1 MRRSPHRLPLI
12 PGSEVPYIEPDL
24 RRRLDAG
31 AIATNVGELTYQIT
45 SIVCKYRE
53 TGGEM
58 HFADHAEIIAAL
70 ECAKL
75 EYYRRVVEPYENVKI
90 VANGDVF

>member
-1 MRRSPHRLPLI
+1 MPYLEPERRA
-12 PGSEVPYIEPDL
+12 E
-24 RRRLDAG
+24 LDAG
-31 AIATNVGELTYQIT
+31 ADARNVGELTYQIT
-45 SIVCKYRE
+45 SVVCEYRE
-53 TGGEM
+53 IRARDEM

-70 ECAKL
+70 ECSKL

>member
-1 MRRSPHRLPLI
+1 M
-12 PGSEVPYIEPDL
+12 PYLEPDR